1 MRPEKLTLC
10 AFGPYAEK
18 VEISFS
24 DFGTSGIYLITGDTG
39 AGKTTIF
46 DGIVFALYGEASGDV
61 RKADMMRSDFAS
73 AKEKTYAELVFS
85 NHGKTYTVTR
95 NPEYMR
101 PKAKGEGWTKESADA
116 SLQRPDG
123 TVVTGS
129 RQTTKAVEELLG
141 IDRSQFVQIAMIAQ
155 GDFLKLLLAGTE
167 ERGRIFRKIFDT
179 GCYLEFQKELKRQ
192 KLETERIYR
201 ELQRSVVQYAGEIV
215 LPKPSS
221 TEAEELPKP
230 SSTEAEELAKQ
241 GSTEAEV
248 LLKPSSTKAEEL
260 PKQGSTEAESL
271 TKKHPDES
279 AEIQKKY
286 STSCLQLQTIL
297 EGDVS
302 YRLLELTQVLADF
315 LTGEKLLQKTVQ
327 KDLTD
332 LEKRLLVLQEQLGI
346 WQMAQKAHI
355 EMEKRKQRLDTLIIE
370 EKEVQ
375 ERYAAAQ
382 KRQPEAEE
390 AAQKAA
396 VLQQMMKQFE
406 EWKRLEEYAN
416 KLQSNL
422 EVAIGRGEQID
433 TEMNRT
439 VKRLADGERRLQ
451 EIGTPEQELLR
462 LEAEEERGR
471 LWRQELEQLEK
482 LIRTAQLQQERIAKK
497 EQEFLEARNIS
508 TMLGKNY
515 VEMEALFLGG
525 QAGILAEALVEGTP
539 CPVCGSR
546 EHPLLA
552 KRSEQI
558 PSEQELKQLSER
570 KEQAIAKTTQLS
582 SHLAAE
588 RARYEEAENAIY
600 TWMERN
606 HQTVLADSDVEHM
619 LQQKAENGV
628 NAAKKLQILSQYLAE
643 RRKILKET
651 EETYRIKRKQLETLI
666 AEKQN
671 LEQLRPK
678 LQNYQEELQQKREKM
693 GQYIVQCRTELTSVN
708 EQIEKL
714 KKELP
719 YQSAAEAQ
727 QVLSGLQ
734 KKRQQIEQ
742 EIQNS
747 RERLEACRSAQSAEK
762 HALEAL
768 QKQASHG
775 GEKEQQEKLQNEAEQ
790 LTVQKQ
796 RLEQE
801 LKQHHVLIENNDR
814 ILRRLNSNKE
824 QLAQAEQS
832 YQLLAQLS
840 DTANGELRGRQKLAF
855 EQYIQTVFFRQIISE
870 ANKRF
875 SVMTDGRYLLK
886 HREDA
891 GNLRSQ
897 TGLELNVFDYYT
909 GKLRSVQSL
918 SGGEAFKASLSMA
931 LGLADVVQ
939 QYAGGVQLDAIFID
953 EGFGS
958 LDRESLNQAIRIL
971 NELAGG
977 RRLVGIISH
986 VDELKERIE
995 RKIIVSKGNK
1005 GSSLEVV
1012 R

>member
-10 AFGPYAEK
+10 AFGPYAGK
-18 VEISFS
+18 VEILFS

-85 NHGKTYTVTR
+85 NQGKTYTVIR
-95 NPEYMR
+95 NPEYQR
-101 PKAKGEGWTKESADA
+101 PKARGEGWTKESADA
-116 SLQRPDG
+116 SLLRPDG

-179 GCYLEFQKELKRQ
+179 GCYLAFQKELKRQ
-192 KLETERIYR
+192 KLETERIYH

-215 LPKPSS
+215 LPKQSS
-221 TEAEELPKP
+221 TENG
-230 SSTEAEELAKQ
+230 Q
-241 GSTEAEV
+241 N
-248 LLKPSSTKAEEL
+248 
-260 PKQGSTEAESL
+260 
-271 TKKHPDES
+271 
-279 AEIQKKY
+279 
-286 STSCLQLQTIL
+286 TSRMQLQSIL
-297 EGDVS
+297 DGDVS
-302 YRLLELTQVLADF
+302 YRLLELTQVLSDF
-315 LTGEKLLQKTVQ
+315 LTEERVLQKTAQ
-327 KDLTD
+327 KDLAD
-332 LEKRLLVLQEQLGI
+332 LEKRLLLLQEQLGI
-346 WQMAQKAHI
+346 WQMAQKAHT
-355 EMEKRKQRLDTLIIE
+355 EMEKRKQRLDTLKIE
-370 EKEVQ
+370 EKVVQ
-375 ERYAAAQ
+375 EAFEASR

-396 VLQQMMKQFE
+396 VLQQMMNRFE
-406 EWKRLEEYAN
+406 EWKRLAEYEK

-422 EVAIGRGEQID
+422 EIAVKRGEQIEA
-433 TEMNRT
+433 EMKRT
-439 VKRLADGERRLQ
+439 VKRLTDGENRLQ
-451 EIGTPEQELLR
+451 ELGTPEQELLR
-462 LEAEEERGR
+462 LETEEERGS
-471 LWRQELEQLEK
+471 LWRQELGQLEK
-482 LIRTAQLQQERIAKK
+482 LIRTARLQRERIAKK

-508 TMLGKNY
+508 TALGRNY

-525 QAGILAEALVEGTP
+525 QAGILAEALVDGCP

-546 EHPLLA
+546 EHPLPA
-552 KRSEQI
+552 KRSEKI
-558 PSEQELKQLSER
+558 PSEQELKQLSEQ
-570 KEQAIAKTTQLS
+570 KEQAVARTTELS
-582 SHLAAE
+582 SRLAAE
-588 RARYEEAENAIY
+588 RVRYEEAENAISA
-600 TWMERN
+600 WMERN
-606 HQTVLADSDVEHM
+606 SHTSDTEAI
-619 LQQKAENGV
+619 LQ
-628 NAAKKLQILSQYLAE
+628 
-643 RRKILKET
+643 
-651 EETYRIKRKQLETLI
+651 KRKENSSDQAEKLHMVEDYLTEKRKNLQEAEEKCRAKRIRLEAML

-671 LEQLRPK
+671 VEQLRPK
-678 LQNYQEELQQKREKM
+678 LQSYQEELQQKREKM
-693 GQYIVQCRTELTSVN
+693 GQYIVQCQTELTSVK
-708 EQIEKL
+708 EQLEKL

-719 YQSAAEAQ
+719 YQSDTQAR
-727 QVLSGLQ
+727 QVLNELQ

-747 RERLEACRSAQSAEK
+747 RERLEACKRAQAAEQ

-768 QKQASHG
+768 QKQAAHG
-775 GEKEQQEKLQNEAEQ
+775 GEKEQQEKLQSEAEQ
-790 LTVQKQ
+790 LKVQKQ
-796 RLEQE
+796 QLEQE
-801 LKQHHVLIENNDR
+801 LKQHHVMIENNER
-814 ILRRLNSNKE
+814 IWCRLNSNKE
-824 QLAQAEQS
+824 QLVQAEQS

-840 DTANGELRGRQKLAF
+840 DTANGELRGQQKLAF
-855 EQYIQTVFFRQIISE
+855 EQYIQTVFFRQIILE

-897 TGLELNVFDYYT
+897 TGLELNVLDYYT

-977 RRLVGIISH
+977 HRLVGIISH

-995 RKIIVSKGNK
+995 RKIIVSKGNQ
-1005 GSSLEVV
+1005 GSSLELV